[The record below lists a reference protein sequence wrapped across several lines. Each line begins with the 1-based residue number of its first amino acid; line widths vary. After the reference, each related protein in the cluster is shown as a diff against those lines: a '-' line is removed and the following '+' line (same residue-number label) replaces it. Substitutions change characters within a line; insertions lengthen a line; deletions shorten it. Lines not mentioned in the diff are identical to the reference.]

1 MRTPEFEFFA
11 LHADADNKH
20 WSTERD
26 SMSFSE
32 KKGQTTKYH
41 HSHGAK
47 VDFLLIPHSKLA
59 DDCEEGEGE

>member
-32 KKGQTTKYH
+32 KKRADNEVPPFTWGKGRLSSDT
-41 HSHGAK
+41 ALK
-47 VDFLLIPHSKLA
+47 V
-59 DDCEEGEGE
+59 GR